1 MGAGERQAGL
11 STKAIT
17 GLIRKGEEQK
27 RLLLL
32 QYVQLLPTQSPLP
45 LFLLLSLPPRSLSLS
60 SHNMEPNSPKKIQ
73 FSVPVRQSQLDPQAS
88 EHIRKRRPTP
98 ATHAIYLPPDL
109 IAANDKQ
116 TTSHQGETQSTGTSP
131 AQRKHSVYT
140 PPTMKDCSR
149 GHGEDRDSLPPTRL
163 AKTHTDTLALAE
175 ELSGALPRLADTP
188 RRKDTPYQHQPPFIP
203 GVKLLKSKSKIS
215 FPEEEE
221 KEEEE
226 DTKKK

>member
-1 MGAGERQAGL
+1 
-11 STKAIT
+11 
-17 GLIRKGEEQK
+17 
-27 RLLLL
+27 
-32 QYVQLLPTQSPLP
+32 
-45 LFLLLSLPPRSLSLS
+45 
-60 SHNMEPNSPKKIQ
+60 MEPNSPKKIQ

-109 IAANDKQ
+109 
-116 TTSHQGETQSTGTSP
+116 TTQSAGTSP
-131 AQRKHSVYT
+131 AQRKHSVYI
-140 PPTMKDCSR
+140 PPTMKGTGHCSR

-203 GVKLLKSKSKIS
+203 GKALTATHSLCLSNSQGSSCSRANQSSPSLRRKRRRRKKIPRRS
-215 FPEEEE
+215 RIQSEA
-221 KEEEE
+221 
-226 DTKKK
+226 

>member
-1 MGAGERQAGL
+1 
-11 STKAIT
+11 
-17 GLIRKGEEQK
+17 
-27 RLLLL
+27 
-32 QYVQLLPTQSPLP
+32 
-45 LFLLLSLPPRSLSLS
+45 
-60 SHNMEPNSPKKIQ
+60 MEPNSPKKIQ
-73 FSVPVRQSQLDPQAS
+73 FSVPVQQSQLDPQAS

-109 IAANDKQ
+109 TAANDKQ
-116 TTSHQGETQSTGTSP
+116 TTSHQGETQSAGTSP

-203 GVKLLKSKSKIS
+203 ALSVQFPGVKLLKSTSKNS

-221 KEEEE
+221 KEVEEEE

>member
-1 MGAGERQAGL
+1 MCSCSQH
-11 STKAIT
+11 S
-17 GLIRKGEEQK
+17 
-27 RLLLL
+27 
-32 QYVQLLPTQSPLP
+32 P
-45 LFLLLSLPPRSLSLS
+45 LFLSFSYFPSLLDLSFSLS
-60 SHNMEPNSPKKIQ
+60 SHNMEPNMEPNSPKKIQ

-109 IAANDKQ
+109 TAANDKQ
-116 TTSHQGETQSTGTSP
+116 TTSHQGETQSAGASP

-140 PPTMKDCSR
+140 PPTMKDCFR
-149 GHGEDRDSLPPTRL
+149 GHDEDRDSLPPTRL
-163 AKTHTDTLALAE
+163 AKSHTDTLALAE

-188 RRKDTPYQHQPPFIP
+188 RRKDTPYQHQPPFTP

-221 KEEEE
+221 KEAEEEE
-226 DTKKK
+226 DTKK

>member
-1 MGAGERQAGL
+1 
-11 STKAIT
+11 
-17 GLIRKGEEQK
+17 
-27 RLLLL
+27 
-32 QYVQLLPTQSPLP
+32 
-45 LFLLLSLPPRSLSLS
+45 
-60 SHNMEPNSPKKIQ
+60 MEPNSPKKIQ

-109 IAANDKQ
+109 TA
-116 TTSHQGETQSTGTSP
+116 TQSAGTSP

-140 PPTMKDCSR
+140 PPTMKGTDCSR

-221 KEEEE
+221 KEAEEEE
-226 DTKKK
+226 DTKKKQTVGHVSDGSHT

>member
-1 MGAGERQAGL
+1 HHFSL
-11 STKAIT
+11 SCLSAPS
-17 GLIRKGEEQK
+17 L
-27 RLLLL
+27 
-32 QYVQLLPTQSPLP
+32 YPV
-45 LFLLLSLPPRSLSLS
+45 LSLCPISLPGPVSLPCSTLSCPDLRPYPIPPCLF
-60 SHNMEPNSPKKIQ
+60 SPKQ
-73 FSVPVRQSQLDPQAS
+73 
-88 EHIRKRRPTP
+88 IRKRRPTP

-109 IAANDKQ
+109 TAANDKQ
-116 TTSHQGETQSTGTSP
+116 TTSHQGETQSAGTSP

-221 KEEEE
+221 KEAEEEE

>member
-1 MGAGERQAGL
+1 MCSCSQH
-11 STKAIT
+11 S
-17 GLIRKGEEQK
+17 
-27 RLLLL
+27 
-32 QYVQLLPTQSPLP
+32 P
-45 LFLLLSLPPRSLSLS
+45 LFLSFSYFPSLLDLSFSLS

-109 IAANDKQ
+109 TAANDKQ
-116 TTSHQGETQSTGTSP
+116 TTSHQGETQSAGTS
-131 AQRKHSVYT
+131 QRKHSVYT

-163 AKTHTDTLALAE
+163 AKTHTDTLTLAE

-188 RRKDTPYQHQPPFIP
+188 KRKDTPYQHQPPFIP
-203 GVKLLKSKSKIS
+203 GVKLLKSKSNIS

-221 KEEEE
+221 KEAEEEE